1 MKILVPVDG
10 STSSKAALRFVAA
23 RFAGAR
29 RRLTIELLNVQPPI
43 PARPA
48 RFLGKQ
54 TVQAYHDAESNKVLA
69 PALAALSEAGVP
81 ARATSVVGQPGAAV
95 SDAARGV
102 DLVVMGA
109 RGRTATAGLLLGSVT
124 NTVLASSQTPILVLR
139 GQARAMAK
147 ASDAAP
153 RVGIAI
159 DGSEY
164 GLAAVRYVIKNRDLF
179 GPVPDLALIHVV
191 PDFRAAYVPGLA
203 RMPTRT
209 FSPEQTTAH
218 QTAAFEA
225 AVAPA
230 RKLLKRAGLEAPEV
244 RLISNAP
251 GEEIAAYARKNKLD
265 MLVIGSRG
273 HGAIA
278 SLVLGSVATRVAAR
292 CDTPLL
298 LVRGT

>member
-29 RRLTIELLNVQPPI
+29 RRPTIELLNVQPPI

-48 RFLGKQ
+48 RVLGKQ
-54 TVQAYHDAESNKVLA
+54 TVQAYHAAESSKVLA

-124 NTVLASSQTPILVLR
+124 NTVLASSRTPILVLR
-139 GQARAMAK
+139 GQARAMAN
-147 ASDAAP
+147 ASQAAP
-153 RVGIAI
+153 RVGVAV

-164 GLAAVRYVIKNRDLF
+164 GLAGVRYVLKNRDLF
-179 GPVPDLALIHVV
+179 GPVPNLTLIHVV
-191 PDFRAAYVPGLA
+191 PDFLAAVPGLA
-203 RMPTRT
+203 KMPTRT
-209 FSPEQTTAH
+209 FSPD
-218 QTAAFEA
+218 QTAGDQSAVFEA

-230 RKLLKRAGLEAPEV
+230 RTLLKRAGLVAGEV
-244 RLISNAP
+244 RLIGNAP

-265 MLVIGSRG
+265 MLVMGSRG

-278 SLVLGSVATRVAAR
+278 SLVLGSDATRVAAR
-292 CDTPLL
+292 CETPLL
-298 LVRGT
+298 LIRGT